1 MKRKVS
7 VKIPITLTAAQK
19 AVDASKARF
28 KIIKAGRRFGK
39 TRYGCYWLAKR
50 AMTVPGLHW
59 YVVRSLDLIR
69 DEVWPVLCQMVPAQ
83 FVVHRDDRL
92 FRMTIRVGGVESV
105 IVCKSCERE
114 DNLRGRGIASLCIDE
129 ASFVQASLFD
139 LVLRPTL
146 ADKMAPALIFSSPK
160 RGWFTKQYDFAVSG
174 ADSEWEGFHFT
185 IFDSWLYTMCPGGKE
200 EVDKIK
206 RSTPENVWLQEYMAT
221 EAANS
226 GIVYDEFNDKSIFR
240 PGQRFE
246 SYKSWPVVCGID
258 WGMKDSTGV
267 VWIAIS
273 PQGYPVAVREWV
285 RGNVDVARH
294 ALAIRSVEK
303 DMTVKDLD
311 RVLDTSAF
319 RRVGDSSVSIA
330 DLFARQGLRCVR
342 SEKDYAPQVDIA
354 KRFLRGD
361 GATPWAYF
369 STDCPE
375 LIKAFKSFEHDEHE
389 PDALAAWR
397 YALTLIVKRKMTPLA
412 NHLRYAKFDHAGKA
426 EKAPVNGFTIDLS
439 KFRRPAKQWRW
450 DVEAGVPY

>member
-1 MKRKVS
+1 MRRKLS
-7 VKIPITLTAAQK
+7 VKIPIKLTDAQK
-19 AVDASKARF
+19 RVDASKARF

-50 AMTVPGLHW
+50 GMTVPGIHW

-69 DEVWPVLCQMVPAQ
+69 DEVWPVLCQMVPSE

-92 FRMTIRVGGVESV
+92 FRLTLRVGGIESI
-105 IVCKSCERE
+105 IVGKSCERE
-114 DNLRGRGIASLCIDE
+114 DSLRGRGIASLVIDE
-129 ASFVQASLFD
+129 ASFVRSSLFD
-139 LVLRPTL
+139 MVLRPTL

-200 EVDKIK
+200 EVEKIK
-206 RSTPENVWLQEYMAT
+206 RSTPENVWLQEYMAM
-221 EAANS
+221 EGANS

-246 SYKSWPVVCGID
+246 SYKSWPVVAGID

-273 PQGYPVAVREWV
+273 PQGYPVAVREHV
-285 RGNVDVARH
+285 KGNIDVERH
-294 ALAIRSVEK
+294 AIAIRSVEK
-303 DMTVKDLD
+303 DMKVKDFD
-311 RVLDTSAF
+311 RVLDRSAF
-319 RRVGDSSVSIA
+319 RRVGDTSVSIA
-330 DLFARQGLRCVR
+330 DLFSKQGIKCAR
-342 SEKDYAPQVDIA
+342 SEKDYSPQVDIA

-375 LIKAFKSFEHDEHE
+375 LIKAFKSYEHDEHE

-397 YALTLIVKRKMTPLA
+397 YALTLIVKRRMTPLA
-412 NHLRYAKFDHAGKA
+412 SHLKYVRFDHSA
-426 EKAPVNGFTIDLS
+426 EKVSAPSRDFRIDPS
-439 KFRRPAKQWRW
+439 RFRSPAKQWRW
-450 DVEAGVPY
+450 DTEVGAPY